1 MVWDAIIAIYLFL
14 AGLGAGAFV
23 LGALTNW
30 AKTPAPA
37 MKKIAFIVAPVAVAV
52 GTLMLVVD
60 AHAGLMN
67 PLRFFGLVAN
77 LGSVMAWGVI
87 ILSAFLVVS
96 IVDLIVLLVKK
107 STPKALDV
115 VGAVLAVCVAA
126 YTGVLLGDAGVAFPL
141 WNMAVLP
148 ILFIVSAAS
157 TGIAAT
163 LLITRLVAADEAAAL
178 PWLGKAGLVL
188 PVLELAL
195 VIVLLAVAGMA
206 GGSAGAAGAASV
218 ANLVSGPY
226 AVAFWLGFIV
236 IGLAVPFVLEFIEPP
251 RLPEQGAAHGGRGLR
266 PGGRLH
272 AALPGHH
279 GRRGGCRGVAIP
291 DGRVL
296 PLRRPPS
303 SRDRI
308 ERSSV
313 DAEFGGRPS
322 SLPVMLA
329 PAVSAAGVERARRP
343 VPLARFLPF
352 PPARKRDGFFRI
364 LTCIEND
371 RLRMPGAPA
380 AQRRTIMTDFAE
392 KAAEA
397 RGFSVVFD
405 ACAEAF
411 LERA

>member
-30 AKTPAPA
+30 AKTPAPT

-107 STPKALDV
+107 STPKALDI

-148 ILFIVSAAS
+148 
-157 TGIAAT
+157 
-163 LLITRLVAADEAAAL
+163 
-178 PWLGKAGLVL
+178 WLGKAGLVL

-195 VIVLLAVAGMA
+195 VIALLAVAGMA

-226 AVAFWLGFIV
+226 AVAFWRGFVV
-236 IGLAVPFVLEFIEPP
+236 IGLAVPFVLE
-251 RLPEQGAAHGGRGLR
+251 LMSHRGSQSK
-266 PGGRLH
+266 
-272 AALPGHH
+272 ALPMAGEACVLV
-279 GRRGGCRGVAIP
+279 GGFMLRYLVIMAAVA
-291 DGRVL
+291 V
-296 PLRRPPS
+296 
-303 SRDRI
+303 
-308 ERSSV
+308 
-313 DAEFGGRPS
+313 
-322 SLPVMLA
+322 
-329 PAVSAAGVERARRP
+329 AVA
-343 VPLARFLPF
+343 
-352 PPARKRDGFFRI
+352 
-364 LTCIEND
+364 
-371 RLRMPGAPA
+371 
-380 AQRRTIMTDFAE
+380 
-392 KAAEA
+392 
-397 RGFSVVFD
+397 
-405 ACAEAF
+405 
-411 LERA
+411 

>member
-14 AGLGAGAFV
+14 AGLGAGAFA
-23 LGALTNW
+23 LGALTDW
-30 AKTPAPA
+30 AKTPAPT
-37 MKKIAFIVAPVAVAV
+37 MKKVAFIVAPVAVAV

-107 STPKALDV
+107 GTPKALDI

-157 TGIAAT
+157 TGIAVT

-195 VIVLLAVAGMA
+195 VIALLAVAGTA

-226 AVAFWLGFIV
+226 AVAFWLGFVV
-236 IGLAVPFVLEFIEPP
+236 IGLAVPFVLELMS
-251 RLPEQGAAHGGRGLR
+251 RRGSQSK
-266 PGGRLH
+266 
-272 AALPGHH
+272 ALPMAGEACVLV
-279 GRRGGCRGVAIP
+279 GGFMLRYLVIMAAVA
-291 DGRVL
+291 V
-296 PLRRPPS
+296 
-303 SRDRI
+303 
-308 ERSSV
+308 
-313 DAEFGGRPS
+313 
-322 SLPVMLA
+322 
-329 PAVSAAGVERARRP
+329 AVA
-343 VPLARFLPF
+343 
-352 PPARKRDGFFRI
+352 
-364 LTCIEND
+364 
-371 RLRMPGAPA
+371 
-380 AQRRTIMTDFAE
+380 
-392 KAAEA
+392 
-397 RGFSVVFD
+397 
-405 ACAEAF
+405 
-411 LERA
+411 

>member
-14 AGLGAGAFV
+14 AGLGAGAFA

-30 AKTPAPA
+30 AKTPAPT
-37 MKKIAFIVAPVAVAV
+37 MKKVAFIVAPVAVAV

-107 STPKALDV
+107 GTPKALDI

-157 TGIAAT
+157 TGIAVT

-195 VIVLLAVAGMA
+195 VIALLAVAGMA

-226 AVAFWLGFIV
+226 AVAFWLGFVV
-236 IGLAVPFVLEFIEPP
+236 IGLAVPFVLELMS
-251 RLPEQGAAHGGRGLR
+251 RRGSQSK
-266 PGGRLH
+266 
-272 AALPGHH
+272 ALPMAGEACVLV
-279 GRRGGCRGVAIP
+279 GGFMLRYLVIMAAVA
-291 DGRVL
+291 V
-296 PLRRPPS
+296 
-303 SRDRI
+303 
-308 ERSSV
+308 
-313 DAEFGGRPS
+313 A
-322 SLPVMLA
+322 MA
-329 PAVSAAGVERARRP
+329 
-343 VPLARFLPF
+343 
-352 PPARKRDGFFRI
+352 
-364 LTCIEND
+364 
-371 RLRMPGAPA
+371 
-380 AQRRTIMTDFAE
+380 
-392 KAAEA
+392 
-397 RGFSVVFD
+397 
-405 ACAEAF
+405 
-411 LERA
+411 

>member
-14 AGLGAGAFV
+14 AGLGAGAFA

-30 AKTPAPA
+30 AKTPAPT
-37 MKKIAFIVAPVAVAV
+37 MKRVAFIVAPVAVAV

-96 IVDLIVLLVKK
+96 IVDLIVLLAKK
-107 STPKALDV
+107 STPKALDI

-226 AVAFWLGFIV
+226 AVAFWLGFVV
-236 IGLAVPFVLEFIEPP
+236 IGLAVPFVLEFMS
-251 RLPEQGAAHGGRGLR
+251 HRGSQSK
-266 PGGRLH
+266 
-272 AALPGHH
+272 ALPMAGEACVLV
-279 GRRGGCRGVAIP
+279 GGFMLRYLVIMAAVA
-291 DGRVL
+291 V
-296 PLRRPPS
+296 
-303 SRDRI
+303 
-308 ERSSV
+308 
-313 DAEFGGRPS
+313 
-322 SLPVMLA
+322 
-329 PAVSAAGVERARRP
+329 AVA
-343 VPLARFLPF
+343 
-352 PPARKRDGFFRI
+352 
-364 LTCIEND
+364 
-371 RLRMPGAPA
+371 
-380 AQRRTIMTDFAE
+380 
-392 KAAEA
+392 
-397 RGFSVVFD
+397 
-405 ACAEAF
+405 
-411 LERA
+411 

>member
-14 AGLGAGAFV
+14 AGLGAGAFA

-30 AKTPAPA
+30 AKTPAPT
-37 MKKIAFIVAPVAVAV
+37 MKKVAFIVAPVAVAV

-67 PLRFFGLVAN
+67 PLRFFGLVSN

-96 IVDLIVLLVKK
+96 IIDVIILLVKK
-107 STPKALDV
+107 STPKALDI

-157 TGIAAT
+157 TGIAIT
-163 LLITRLVAADEAAAL
+163 VLITRFAAADEVSAL

-226 AVAFWLGFIV
+226 AVAFWLGFVV
-236 IGLAVPFVLEFIEPP
+236 IGLAVPFVLEFMS
-251 RLPEQGAAHGGRGLR
+251 RRGSQSK
-266 PGGRLH
+266 
-272 AALPGHH
+272 ALPMAGEACVLV
-279 GRRGGCRGVAIP
+279 GGFMLRYLVIMAAVA
-291 DGRVL
+291 V
-296 PLRRPPS
+296 
-303 SRDRI
+303 
-308 ERSSV
+308 
-313 DAEFGGRPS
+313 
-322 SLPVMLA
+322 
-329 PAVSAAGVERARRP
+329 AVA
-343 VPLARFLPF
+343 
-352 PPARKRDGFFRI
+352 
-364 LTCIEND
+364 
-371 RLRMPGAPA
+371 
-380 AQRRTIMTDFAE
+380 
-392 KAAEA
+392 
-397 RGFSVVFD
+397 
-405 ACAEAF
+405 
-411 LERA
+411 

>member
-30 AKTPAPA
+30 AKTPAPT
-37 MKKIAFIVAPVAVAV
+37 MKKVAFIVAPVAVAV

-77 LGSVMAWGVI
+77 LGSV
-87 ILSAFLVVS
+87 
-96 IVDLIVLLVKK
+96 LLVKK
-107 STPKALDV
+107 STPKALDI

-157 TGIAAT
+157 TGIAVT
-163 LLITRLVAADEAAAL
+163 LLITRFVAADEAAAL

-195 VIVLLAVAGMA
+195 VIALLAVAGMA
-206 GGSAGAAGAASV
+206 GGAAGAAGAAAV

-236 IGLAVPFVLEFIEPP
+236 IGLAVPFVLEFMS
-251 RLPEQGAAHGGRGLR
+251 HRGSQSK
-266 PGGRLH
+266 
-272 AALPGHH
+272 ALPMAGEACVLV
-279 GRRGGCRGVAIP
+279 GGFMLRYLVIMAAVA
-291 DGRVL
+291 V
-296 PLRRPPS
+296 
-303 SRDRI
+303 
-308 ERSSV
+308 
-313 DAEFGGRPS
+313 
-322 SLPVMLA
+322 
-329 PAVSAAGVERARRP
+329 AVA
-343 VPLARFLPF
+343 
-352 PPARKRDGFFRI
+352 
-364 LTCIEND
+364 
-371 RLRMPGAPA
+371 
-380 AQRRTIMTDFAE
+380 
-392 KAAEA
+392 
-397 RGFSVVFD
+397 
-405 ACAEAF
+405 
-411 LERA
+411 

>member
-14 AGLGAGAFV
+14 AGLGAGAFA

-30 AKTPAPA
+30 AKTPAPT
-37 MKKIAFIVAPVAVAV
+37 MKKVAFIVAPVAVAV

-107 STPKALDV
+107 GTPKALDV

-157 TGIAAT
+157 TGIAVT

-195 VIVLLAVAGMA
+195 VIALLAVAGMA

-226 AVAFWLGFIV
+226 AVAFWLGFVV
-236 IGLAVPFVLEFIEPP
+236 IGLAVPFVLEFMS
-251 RLPEQGAAHGGRGLR
+251 RRGSQGK
-266 PGGRLH
+266 
-272 AALPGHH
+272 ALPMAGEACVLV
-279 GRRGGCRGVAIP
+279 GGFMLRYLVIMAAVA
-291 DGRVL
+291 V
-296 PLRRPPS
+296 
-303 SRDRI
+303 
-308 ERSSV
+308 
-313 DAEFGGRPS
+313 
-322 SLPVMLA
+322 
-329 PAVSAAGVERARRP
+329 AVA
-343 VPLARFLPF
+343 
-352 PPARKRDGFFRI
+352 
-364 LTCIEND
+364 
-371 RLRMPGAPA
+371 
-380 AQRRTIMTDFAE
+380 
-392 KAAEA
+392 
-397 RGFSVVFD
+397 
-405 ACAEAF
+405 
-411 LERA
+411 

>member
-14 AGLGAGAFV
+14 AGLGAGAFA

-30 AKTPAPA
+30 AKTPAPT
-37 MKKIAFIVAPVAVAV
+37 MKKVAFIVAPVAVAV

-107 STPKALDV
+107 GTPKALDV

-157 TGIAAT
+157 TGIAVT
-163 LLITRLVAADEAAAL
+163 LLITRFVAADEAAAL

-226 AVAFWLGFIV
+226 AVAFWLGFVV
-236 IGLAVPFVLEFIEPP
+236 IGLAVPFVLELMS
-251 RLPEQGAAHGGRGLR
+251 RRGSQSK
-266 PGGRLH
+266 
-272 AALPGHH
+272 ALPMAGEACVLV
-279 GRRGGCRGVAIP
+279 GGFMLRYLVIMAAVA
-291 DGRVL
+291 V
-296 PLRRPPS
+296 
-303 SRDRI
+303 
-308 ERSSV
+308 
-313 DAEFGGRPS
+313 
-322 SLPVMLA
+322 
-329 PAVSAAGVERARRP
+329 AVA
-343 VPLARFLPF
+343 
-352 PPARKRDGFFRI
+352 
-364 LTCIEND
+364 
-371 RLRMPGAPA
+371 
-380 AQRRTIMTDFAE
+380 
-392 KAAEA
+392 
-397 RGFSVVFD
+397 
-405 ACAEAF
+405 
-411 LERA
+411 

>member
-30 AKTPAPA
+30 AKAPAPT
-37 MKKIAFIVAPVAVAV
+37 MKKVAFIVAPVAVAV

-157 TGIAAT
+157 TGIAVT

-226 AVAFWLGFIV
+226 AVAFWLGFVV
-236 IGLAVPFVLEFIEPP
+236 IGLAVPFVLEFMS
-251 RLPEQGAAHGGRGLR
+251 HRGSQSK
-266 PGGRLH
+266 
-272 AALPGHH
+272 ALPMAGEACVLV
-279 GRRGGCRGVAIP
+279 GGFMLRYLVIMAAVA
-291 DGRVL
+291 V
-296 PLRRPPS
+296 
-303 SRDRI
+303 
-308 ERSSV
+308 
-313 DAEFGGRPS
+313 
-322 SLPVMLA
+322 
-329 PAVSAAGVERARRP
+329 AVA
-343 VPLARFLPF
+343 
-352 PPARKRDGFFRI
+352 
-364 LTCIEND
+364 
-371 RLRMPGAPA
+371 
-380 AQRRTIMTDFAE
+380 
-392 KAAEA
+392 
-397 RGFSVVFD
+397 
-405 ACAEAF
+405 
-411 LERA
+411 

>member
-14 AGLGAGAFV
+14 AGLGAGAFA

-30 AKTPAPA
+30 AKTPAPT
-37 MKKIAFIVAPVAVAV
+37 MKKVAFIVAPVAVAV

-96 IVDLIVLLVKK
+96 IVDLIVLLAKK

-157 TGIAAT
+157 TGIAVT
-163 LLITRLVAADEAAAL
+163 LLITRLVAADETAAL

-226 AVAFWLGFIV
+226 AVAFWLGFVV
-236 IGLAVPFVLEFIEPP
+236 IGLAVPFVLEFMS
-251 RLPEQGAAHGGRGLR
+251 HRGSQSK
-266 PGGRLH
+266 
-272 AALPGHH
+272 ALPMAGEACVLV
-279 GRRGGCRGVAIP
+279 GGFMLRYLVIMAAVA
-291 DGRVL
+291 V
-296 PLRRPPS
+296 
-303 SRDRI
+303 
-308 ERSSV
+308 
-313 DAEFGGRPS
+313 
-322 SLPVMLA
+322 
-329 PAVSAAGVERARRP
+329 AVA
-343 VPLARFLPF
+343 
-352 PPARKRDGFFRI
+352 
-364 LTCIEND
+364 
-371 RLRMPGAPA
+371 
-380 AQRRTIMTDFAE
+380 
-392 KAAEA
+392 
-397 RGFSVVFD
+397 
-405 ACAEAF
+405 
-411 LERA
+411 

>member
-14 AGLGAGAFV
+14 AGLGAGAFA

-30 AKTPAPA
+30 AKTPAPT
-37 MKKIAFIVAPVAVAV
+37 MKRIAFIVAPVAVAV

-96 IVDLIVLLVKK
+96 IVDLIVLLAKK

-157 TGIAAT
+157 TGIAVT
-163 LLITRLVAADEAAAL
+163 LLITRLVAADEVSAL

-195 VIVLLAVAGMA
+195 VIALLAVAGMA

-226 AVAFWLGFIV
+226 AVAFWLGFVV
-236 IGLAVPFVLEFIEPP
+236 IGLAVPFVLEFMS
-251 RLPEQGAAHGGRGLR
+251 HRGSQSK
-266 PGGRLH
+266 
-272 AALPGHH
+272 ALPMAGEACVLV
-279 GRRGGCRGVAIP
+279 GGFMLRYLVIMAAVA
-291 DGRVL
+291 V
-296 PLRRPPS
+296 
-303 SRDRI
+303 
-308 ERSSV
+308 
-313 DAEFGGRPS
+313 
-322 SLPVMLA
+322 
-329 PAVSAAGVERARRP
+329 AVA
-343 VPLARFLPF
+343 
-352 PPARKRDGFFRI
+352 
-364 LTCIEND
+364 
-371 RLRMPGAPA
+371 
-380 AQRRTIMTDFAE
+380 
-392 KAAEA
+392 
-397 RGFSVVFD
+397 
-405 ACAEAF
+405 
-411 LERA
+411 

>member
-14 AGLGAGAFV
+14 AGLGAGAFA

-30 AKTPAPA
+30 AKTPAPT
-37 MKKIAFIVAPVAVAV
+37 MKKVAFIVAPVAVAV

-107 STPKALDV
+107 STPKALDI

-157 TGIAAT
+157 TGIAVT

-195 VIVLLAVAGMA
+195 VIALLAVAGMA

-226 AVAFWLGFIV
+226 AVAFWLGFVV
-236 IGLAVPFVLEFIEPP
+236 IGLAVPFVLE
-251 RLPEQGAAHGGRGLR
+251 LMSHRGSQSK
-266 PGGRLH
+266 
-272 AALPGHH
+272 ALPMAGEACVLV
-279 GRRGGCRGVAIP
+279 GGFMLRYLVIMAAVA
-291 DGRVL
+291 V
-296 PLRRPPS
+296 
-303 SRDRI
+303 
-308 ERSSV
+308 
-313 DAEFGGRPS
+313 
-322 SLPVMLA
+322 
-329 PAVSAAGVERARRP
+329 AVA
-343 VPLARFLPF
+343 
-352 PPARKRDGFFRI
+352 
-364 LTCIEND
+364 
-371 RLRMPGAPA
+371 
-380 AQRRTIMTDFAE
+380 
-392 KAAEA
+392 
-397 RGFSVVFD
+397 
-405 ACAEAF
+405 
-411 LERA
+411 

>member
-14 AGLGAGAFV
+14 AGLGAGAFA

-30 AKTPAPA
+30 AKTPAPT

-67 PLRFFGLVAN
+67 PLRFFGLVTN

-96 IVDLIVLLVKK
+96 IIDVIILLVKK
-107 STPKALDV
+107 SSPKVLDII
-115 VGAVLAVCVAA
+115 GAVLAVCVAA

-157 TGIAAT
+157 TGIAVT

-195 VIVLLAVAGMA
+195 VIALLAVAGMA

-226 AVAFWLGFIV
+226 AVAFWLGFVV
-236 IGLAVPFVLEFIEPP
+236 IGLAVPFVLE
-251 RLPEQGAAHGGRGLR
+251 LMSHRGSQSK
-266 PGGRLH
+266 
-272 AALPGHH
+272 ALPMAGEACVLV
-279 GRRGGCRGVAIP
+279 GGFMLRYLVIMAAVA
-291 DGRVL
+291 V
-296 PLRRPPS
+296 
-303 SRDRI
+303 
-308 ERSSV
+308 
-313 DAEFGGRPS
+313 
-322 SLPVMLA
+322 
-329 PAVSAAGVERARRP
+329 AVA
-343 VPLARFLPF
+343 
-352 PPARKRDGFFRI
+352 
-364 LTCIEND
+364 
-371 RLRMPGAPA
+371 
-380 AQRRTIMTDFAE
+380 
-392 KAAEA
+392 
-397 RGFSVVFD
+397 
-405 ACAEAF
+405 
-411 LERA
+411 

>member
-14 AGLGAGAFV
+14 AGLGAGAFA

-30 AKTPAPA
+30 AKTPAPT
-37 MKKIAFIVAPVAVAV
+37 MKKVAFIVAPVAVAV

-96 IVDLIVLLVKK
+96 IVDLIVLLAKK

-157 TGIAAT
+157 TGIAVT
-163 LLITRLVAADEAAAL
+163 LLITRLVAADEASAL

-195 VIVLLAVAGMA
+195 VIALLAVAGMA

-226 AVAFWLGFIV
+226 AVAFWLGFVV
-236 IGLAVPFVLEFIEPP
+236 IGLAVPFVLE
-251 RLPEQGAAHGGRGLR
+251 LMSHRGSQSK
-266 PGGRLH
+266 
-272 AALPGHH
+272 ALPMAGEACVLV
-279 GRRGGCRGVAIP
+279 GGFMLRYLVIMAAVA
-291 DGRVL
+291 V
-296 PLRRPPS
+296 
-303 SRDRI
+303 
-308 ERSSV
+308 
-313 DAEFGGRPS
+313 
-322 SLPVMLA
+322 
-329 PAVSAAGVERARRP
+329 AVA
-343 VPLARFLPF
+343 
-352 PPARKRDGFFRI
+352 
-364 LTCIEND
+364 
-371 RLRMPGAPA
+371 
-380 AQRRTIMTDFAE
+380 
-392 KAAEA
+392 
-397 RGFSVVFD
+397 
-405 ACAEAF
+405 
-411 LERA
+411 

>member
-14 AGLGAGAFV
+14 AGLGAGAFA

-30 AKTPAPA
+30 AKTPAPT
-37 MKKIAFIVAPVAVAV
+37 MKKVAFIVAPVAVAV

-157 TGIAAT
+157 TGIAVT
-163 LLITRLVAADEAAAL
+163 LLITRLVAADEVAAL

-226 AVAFWLGFIV
+226 AVAFWLGFVV
-236 IGLAVPFVLEFIEPP
+236 IGLAVPFVLELMS
-251 RLPEQGAAHGGRGLR
+251 RRGSQSK
-266 PGGRLH
+266 
-272 AALPGHH
+272 ALPMAGEACVLV
-279 GRRGGCRGVAIP
+279 GGFMLRYLVIMAAVA
-291 DGRVL
+291 V
-296 PLRRPPS
+296 
-303 SRDRI
+303 
-308 ERSSV
+308 
-313 DAEFGGRPS
+313 
-322 SLPVMLA
+322 
-329 PAVSAAGVERARRP
+329 AVA
-343 VPLARFLPF
+343 
-352 PPARKRDGFFRI
+352 
-364 LTCIEND
+364 
-371 RLRMPGAPA
+371 
-380 AQRRTIMTDFAE
+380 
-392 KAAEA
+392 
-397 RGFSVVFD
+397 
-405 ACAEAF
+405 
-411 LERA
+411 

>member
-14 AGLGAGAFV
+14 AGLGAGAFA

-30 AKTPAPA
+30 AKTPAPT
-37 MKKIAFIVAPVAVAV
+37 MKKVAFIVAPVAVAV

-107 STPKALDV
+107 GTPKALDI

-195 VIVLLAVAGMA
+195 VIALLAVAGMA

-226 AVAFWLGFIV
+226 AVAFWLGFVV
-236 IGLAVPFVLEFIEPP
+236 IGLAVPFVLEFMS
-251 RLPEQGAAHGGRGLR
+251 HRGSQSK
-266 PGGRLH
+266 
-272 AALPGHH
+272 ALPMAGEACVLV
-279 GRRGGCRGVAIP
+279 GGFMLRYLVIMAAVA
-291 DGRVL
+291 V
-296 PLRRPPS
+296 
-303 SRDRI
+303 
-308 ERSSV
+308 
-313 DAEFGGRPS
+313 
-322 SLPVMLA
+322 
-329 PAVSAAGVERARRP
+329 AVA
-343 VPLARFLPF
+343 
-352 PPARKRDGFFRI
+352 
-364 LTCIEND
+364 
-371 RLRMPGAPA
+371 
-380 AQRRTIMTDFAE
+380 
-392 KAAEA
+392 
-397 RGFSVVFD
+397 
-405 ACAEAF
+405 
-411 LERA
+411 

>member
-14 AGLGAGAFV
+14 AGLGAGAFA

-30 AKTPAPA
+30 AKTPAPT
-37 MKKIAFIVAPVAVAV
+37 MKKVAFIVAPVAVAV

-157 TGIAAT
+157 TGIALT
-163 LLITRLVAADEAAAL
+163 VLITRLVAADEVAAL

-195 VIVLLAVAGMA
+195 VIILLAVTGTA
-206 GGSAGAAGAASV
+206 GGSAAAAAAASV
-218 ANLVSGPY
+218 GNLVSGSY
-226 AVAFWLGFIV
+226 AVAFWLGFVV
-236 IGLAVPFVLEFIEPP
+236 IGLAVPFVLELMS
-251 RLPEQGAAHGGRGLR
+251 RRGSQSK
-266 PGGRLH
+266 
-272 AALPGHH
+272 ALPMAGEACVLV
-279 GRRGGCRGVAIP
+279 GGFMLRYLVIMAAVA
-291 DGRVL
+291 V
-296 PLRRPPS
+296 
-303 SRDRI
+303 
-308 ERSSV
+308 
-313 DAEFGGRPS
+313 
-322 SLPVMLA
+322 
-329 PAVSAAGVERARRP
+329 AVA
-343 VPLARFLPF
+343 
-352 PPARKRDGFFRI
+352 
-364 LTCIEND
+364 
-371 RLRMPGAPA
+371 
-380 AQRRTIMTDFAE
+380 
-392 KAAEA
+392 
-397 RGFSVVFD
+397 
-405 ACAEAF
+405 
-411 LERA
+411 

>member
-1 MVWDAIIAIYLFL
+1 MVWDEIIAIYLFL
-14 AGLGAGAFV
+14 AGLGAGAFA

-30 AKTPAPA
+30 AKTPAPT
-37 MKKIAFIVAPVAVAV
+37 MKKVAFIVAPVAVAV

-157 TGIAAT
+157 TGIAVT

-226 AVAFWLGFIV
+226 AVAFWLGFVV
-236 IGLAVPFVLEFIEPP
+236 IGLAVPFVLEFMS
-251 RLPEQGAAHGGRGLR
+251 RRGSQSK
-266 PGGRLH
+266 
-272 AALPGHH
+272 ALPMAGEACVLV
-279 GRRGGCRGVAIP
+279 GGFMLRYLVIMAAVA
-291 DGRVL
+291 V
-296 PLRRPPS
+296 
-303 SRDRI
+303 
-308 ERSSV
+308 
-313 DAEFGGRPS
+313 
-322 SLPVMLA
+322 
-329 PAVSAAGVERARRP
+329 AVA
-343 VPLARFLPF
+343 
-352 PPARKRDGFFRI
+352 
-364 LTCIEND
+364 
-371 RLRMPGAPA
+371 
-380 AQRRTIMTDFAE
+380 
-392 KAAEA
+392 
-397 RGFSVVFD
+397 
-405 ACAEAF
+405 
-411 LERA
+411 

>member
-14 AGLGAGAFV
+14 AGLGAGAFA

-30 AKTPAPA
+30 AKTPAPT
-37 MKKIAFIVAPVAVAV
+37 MKKVAFIVAPVAVAV

-96 IVDLIVLLVKK
+96 IIDVIILLVKK
-107 STPKALDV
+107 STPKALDI

-157 TGIAAT
+157 TGIAIT
-163 LLITRLVAADEAAAL
+163 VLITRFVAADEVSAL

-195 VIVLLAVAGMA
+195 VIALLAVAGMA

-236 IGLAVPFVLEFIEPP
+236 IGLAVPFVLE
-251 RLPEQGAAHGGRGLR
+251 LMSHRGSQSK
-266 PGGRLH
+266 
-272 AALPGHH
+272 ALPMAGEACVLV
-279 GRRGGCRGVAIP
+279 GGFMLRYLVIMAAVA
-291 DGRVL
+291 V
-296 PLRRPPS
+296 
-303 SRDRI
+303 
-308 ERSSV
+308 
-313 DAEFGGRPS
+313 
-322 SLPVMLA
+322 
-329 PAVSAAGVERARRP
+329 AVA
-343 VPLARFLPF
+343 
-352 PPARKRDGFFRI
+352 
-364 LTCIEND
+364 
-371 RLRMPGAPA
+371 
-380 AQRRTIMTDFAE
+380 
-392 KAAEA
+392 
-397 RGFSVVFD
+397 
-405 ACAEAF
+405 
-411 LERA
+411 

>member
-14 AGLGAGAFV
+14 AGLGAGAFA

-30 AKTPAPA
+30 AKTPAPTM
-37 MKKIAFIVAPVAVAV
+37 MKVSFIVAPVAVAV

-96 IVDLIVLLVKK
+96 IVDLIVLLAKK
-107 STPKALDV
+107 STPKALDI

-157 TGIAAT
+157 TGIAVT

-195 VIVLLAVAGMA
+195 VIALLAVAGMA

-226 AVAFWLGFIV
+226 AVAFWLGFVV
-236 IGLAVPFVLEFIEPP
+236 IGLAVPFVLEFMS
-251 RLPEQGAAHGGRGLR
+251 RRGSQSK
-266 PGGRLH
+266 
-272 AALPGHH
+272 ALPMAGEACVLV
-279 GRRGGCRGVAIP
+279 GGFMLRYLVIMAAVA
-291 DGRVL
+291 V
-296 PLRRPPS
+296 
-303 SRDRI
+303 
-308 ERSSV
+308 
-313 DAEFGGRPS
+313 
-322 SLPVMLA
+322 
-329 PAVSAAGVERARRP
+329 AVA
-343 VPLARFLPF
+343 
-352 PPARKRDGFFRI
+352 
-364 LTCIEND
+364 
-371 RLRMPGAPA
+371 
-380 AQRRTIMTDFAE
+380 
-392 KAAEA
+392 
-397 RGFSVVFD
+397 
-405 ACAEAF
+405 
-411 LERA
+411 

>member
-14 AGLGAGAFV
+14 AGLGAGAFA

-30 AKTPAPA
+30 AKTPAPT
-37 MKKIAFIVAPVAVAV
+37 MKKVAFIVAPVAVAV

-157 TGIAAT
+157 TGIALT
-163 LLITRLVAADEAAAL
+163 VLITRFVAADEVAAL

-195 VIVLLAVAGMA
+195 VIILLAVTGTAD
-206 GGSAGAAGAASV
+206 GSAAAAAAASV
-218 ANLVSGPY
+218 GNLVSGSY
-226 AVAFWLGFIV
+226 AVAFWLGFVV
-236 IGLAVPFVLEFIEPP
+236 IGLAVPFVLELMS
-251 RLPEQGAAHGGRGLR
+251 RRGSQSK
-266 PGGRLH
+266 
-272 AALPGHH
+272 ALPMAGEACVLV
-279 GRRGGCRGVAIP
+279 GGFMLRYLVIMAAVA
-291 DGRVL
+291 V
-296 PLRRPPS
+296 
-303 SRDRI
+303 
-308 ERSSV
+308 
-313 DAEFGGRPS
+313 
-322 SLPVMLA
+322 
-329 PAVSAAGVERARRP
+329 AVA
-343 VPLARFLPF
+343 
-352 PPARKRDGFFRI
+352 
-364 LTCIEND
+364 
-371 RLRMPGAPA
+371 
-380 AQRRTIMTDFAE
+380 
-392 KAAEA
+392 
-397 RGFSVVFD
+397 
-405 ACAEAF
+405 
-411 LERA
+411 

>member
-30 AKTPAPA
+30 AKAPAPT
-37 MKKIAFIVAPVAVAV
+37 MKRIAFIVAPVAVAV

-96 IVDLIVLLVKK
+96 IVDLVVLLVKK
-107 STPKALDV
+107 GTPKALDV

-157 TGIAAT
+157 TGIAVTA
-163 LLITRLVAADEAAAL
+163 LITRLVAADEVSAL

-195 VIVLLAVAGMA
+195 VIVLLAVAGSA
-206 GGSAGAAGAASV
+206 GGAAAAAGAASV

-226 AVAFWLGFIV
+226 AVAFWLGLV
-236 IGLAVPFVLEFIEPP
+236 AIGLVAPFVLEFMS
-251 RLPEQGAAHGGRGLR
+251 HRGSQIK
-266 PGGRLH
+266 
-272 AALPGHH
+272 ALPLAGEACVLV
-279 GRRGGCRGVAIP
+279 GGFM
-291 DGRVL
+291 
-296 PLRRPPS
+296 LRYLV
-303 SRDRI
+303 I
-308 ERSSV
+308 
-313 DAEFGGRPS
+313 
-322 SLPVMLA
+322 M
-329 PAVSAAGVERARRP
+329 AAGAVA
-343 VPLARFLPF
+343 VA
-352 PPARKRDGFFRI
+352 
-364 LTCIEND
+364 
-371 RLRMPGAPA
+371 
-380 AQRRTIMTDFAE
+380 
-392 KAAEA
+392 
-397 RGFSVVFD
+397 
-405 ACAEAF
+405 
-411 LERA
+411 

>member
-14 AGLGAGAFV
+14 AGLGAGAFA

-30 AKTPAPA
+30 AKTPAPT
-37 MKKIAFIVAPVAVAV
+37 MKKVAFIVAPVAVAV

-96 IVDLIVLLVKK
+96 IVDLIVLLAKK
-107 STPKALDV
+107 GTPKALDV

-157 TGIAAT
+157 TGIAVT

-195 VIVLLAVAGMA
+195 VIALLAVAGMA

-226 AVAFWLGFIV
+226 AVAFWLGFVV
-236 IGLAVPFVLEFIEPP
+236 IGLAVPFVLE
-251 RLPEQGAAHGGRGLR
+251 LMSHRGSQSK
-266 PGGRLH
+266 
-272 AALPGHH
+272 ALPMAGEACVLV
-279 GRRGGCRGVAIP
+279 GGFMLRYLVIMAAVA
-291 DGRVL
+291 V
-296 PLRRPPS
+296 
-303 SRDRI
+303 
-308 ERSSV
+308 
-313 DAEFGGRPS
+313 
-322 SLPVMLA
+322 
-329 PAVSAAGVERARRP
+329 AVA
-343 VPLARFLPF
+343 
-352 PPARKRDGFFRI
+352 
-364 LTCIEND
+364 
-371 RLRMPGAPA
+371 
-380 AQRRTIMTDFAE
+380 
-392 KAAEA
+392 
-397 RGFSVVFD
+397 
-405 ACAEAF
+405 
-411 LERA
+411 

>member
-14 AGLGAGAFV
+14 AGLGAGAFA

-37 MKKIAFIVAPVAVAV
+37 MKKVAFIVAPVAVAV

-96 IVDLIVLLVKK
+96 IVDLVILLVKK

-157 TGIAAT
+157 TGIAVT
-163 LLITRLVAADEAAAL
+163 LLITRLIAADEAAAL

-226 AVAFWLGFIV
+226 AVAFWLGFVV
-236 IGLAVPFVLEFIEPP
+236 IGLAVPFVLE
-251 RLPEQGAAHGGRGLR
+251 LMSHRGSQSK
-266 PGGRLH
+266 
-272 AALPGHH
+272 ALPMAGEACVLV
-279 GRRGGCRGVAIP
+279 GGFMLRYLVIMAAVA
-291 DGRVL
+291 V
-296 PLRRPPS
+296 
-303 SRDRI
+303 
-308 ERSSV
+308 
-313 DAEFGGRPS
+313 
-322 SLPVMLA
+322 
-329 PAVSAAGVERARRP
+329 AVA
-343 VPLARFLPF
+343 
-352 PPARKRDGFFRI
+352 
-364 LTCIEND
+364 
-371 RLRMPGAPA
+371 
-380 AQRRTIMTDFAE
+380 
-392 KAAEA
+392 
-397 RGFSVVFD
+397 
-405 ACAEAF
+405 
-411 LERA
+411 